1 MSDKNEL
8 ICVCMD
14 VRRGMIE
21 DAVKKYQMKTVD
33 EIGDITEAGLN
44 CGACLD
50 ELQKILDSVNK

>member
-1 MSDKNEL
+1 MSDPNEL

-14 VRRGMIE
+14 VRRGTIE
-21 DAVKKYQMKTVD
+21 DAIRKHQINTID

-50 ELQKILDSVNK
+50 ELQTILDSTKK